1 MLTPGSAR
9 KVLNL
14 RIGRPLDRVLALAVL
29 SPGPES
35 VVAADLFQKKR
46 AADGPSLIAQI
57 AHPLGM
63 RWPRT
68 VADT

>member
-1 MLTPGSAR
+1 VA
-9 KVLNL
+9 
-14 RIGRPLDRVLALAVL
+14 
-29 SPGPES
+29 
-35 VVAADLFQKKR
+35 AADLFQKKR

-63 RWPRT
+63 HWPRT